1 MPNVRSDCACVAAA
15 PLGWPVVP
23 EVKMRSE
30 TSSGCTAAARA
41 ADTAG
46 STSSPACKKAS
57 RPVGRDRGPGGRVAR
72 LLAFVAQQNDACQV
86 AGVLT
91 GQHGRVVEA
100 QKAPHGHQRGGAGVA
115 DDVRRLA
122 ALEPRVERHD
132 HRTGAQQSQRRQ
144 HPLGA
149 IGCPQGG
156 PLPRPDA
163 GCDETAGEAVD
174 LLGQLREREA
184 QLPVDQRLRRAVA
197 QRGVVDQAGH
207 RAPDEVG
214 PRVLLVGRRAADAAA
229 HGCWLLTEMTSPDK

>member
-1 MPNVRSDCACVAAA
+1 MRRRRSLGVAGGAR
-15 PLGWPVVP
+15 GEDEIGDVVGLHGGRP
-23 EVKMRSE
+23 RRRHGRIDVLPCLQEGVQ
-30 TSSGCTAAARA
+30 
-41 ADTAG
+41 AG
-46 STSSPACKKAS
+46 
-57 RPVGRDRGPGGRVAR
+57 GRDRGPGGRVAR

-163 GCDETAGEAVD
+163 GCDETAREAVD
-174 LLGQLREREA
+174 LLGELREREA
-184 QLPVDQRLRRAVA
+184 QLPVDQRLRRTVA

-214 PRVLLVGRRAADAAA
+214 PRVLLVGRRAADAA